1 MAIACNP
8 SVFNINSSSN
18 STAINVDSDGN
29 TVVSKLVLLDEKTGN
44 KWQVKISDGEL
55 IAEPLELE
63 DKREYKLNK
72 ILKWKSTKLPSM
84 DMAQK

>member
-1 MAIACNP
+1 MAINCNP

-44 KWQVKISDGEL
+44 KW
-55 IAEPLELE
+55 
-63 DKREYKLNK
+63 
-72 ILKWKSTKLPSM
+72 
-84 DMAQK
+84 

>member
-1 MAIACNP
+1 MARACSP
-8 SVFNINSSSN
+8 GVFNINSSSN

-44 KWQVKISDGEL
+44 KWQIKISDGEL

-63 DKREYKLNK
+63 DKRELKLNK
-72 ILKWKSTKLPSM
+72 ILK
-84 DMAQK
+84 